1 MLSLSTNHSHMPKS
15 NHSVLGLKFSVV
27 PSLILEYNPK
37 KRAKEYKGA
46 AIGEGDIE
54 LEAEIMDFMA
64 KSPKPTMFPTM
75 DELMEAGRVDLVEA
89 IKKKG
94 GWYSLGWDERNVGDN
109 VEEAVDFDL
118 EEFQR
123 RVESCKES
131 AALREQYHDSLS
143 PHVKRDGISYEGNSS
158 NSANLYS
165 SQSEA
170 SPSLGRSLEIGAD
183 EDVGIQGILSRLEKQ
198 RNSDFSIN
206 SGNNR
211 SEASARADLGE
222 NGRLSHGVHQKAAF
236 HTFGDNISP
245 AKSWR
250 TWSNQQAGFQ
260 HTEFEAAE
268 ISFSNNPVESDKEIR
283 HDGITVNTE
292 EHAEAWDKHEHI
304 NLNQIRTRLQHLESE
319 LTEALYSL
327 RSKREE
333 YISEEVSGSSG
344 DLRKLSDAWEFQQNE
359 FMSAQERLRS
369 IRAKLAV
376 LEGKMALAVTNA
388 QKIVDVKQKQIDRA
402 RRALQLLRT
411 TCIVW
416 PNSAS
421 EVFLAGSFDGW
432 TTQLPILIDGCDLH
446 LLQRKMEKSRTG
458 IFSVYLK
465 LYPGRYEIKFIVDG
479 AWKIDPLRPIVN
491 NNGYEKTFL
500 LLHESAS
507 TYSRSKEEIFAVLH
521 RKEKNNWWI
530 SCHNVGVS
538 RNELQVLDSILF
550 VLKRK
555 GLQLVTVA

>member
-1 MLSLSTNHSHMPKS
+1 MPKS
-15 NHSVLGLKFSVV
+15 HHSILGVKFSVV
-27 PSLILEYNPK
+27 PSLILEFNPK

-46 AIGEGDIE
+46 AIVSRCFGFTEVKRAWSFERYLDNSWCCWCKQGEGDIE

-131 AALREQYHDSLS
+131 ASLREQYHDSFS
-143 PHVKRDGISYEGNSS
+143 PHGKQDGFSYEVNSS

-165 SQSEA
+165 LQSEA
-170 SPSLGRSLEIGAD
+170 SASLGRSLENGAD
-183 EDVGIQGILSRLEKQ
+183 EEVGIQGILSRLEKQ

-211 SEASARADLGE
+211 SEASARTDLGE
-222 NGRLSHGVHQKAAF
+222 NGRLSHGFHQKASF
-236 HTFGDNISP
+236 HTFGNNNSP

-283 HDGITVNTE
+283 HDGTTVNTE

-319 LTEALYSL
+319 LTEALHSL
-327 RSKREE
+327 RSKKEE
-333 YISEEVSGSSG
+333 YISEEVSGSSS
-344 DLRKLSDAWEFQQNE
+344 DLQKLSDAWEFQQNE

-376 LEGKMALAVTNA
+376 LEGKMALAVNNA

-402 RRALQLLRT
+402 RKALQLLRT

-432 TTQLPILIDGCDLH
+432 AT
-446 LLQRKMEKSRTG
+446 QRKMEKSRTG
-458 IFSVYLK
+458 IFSLYLK

-479 AWKIDPLRPIVN
+479 TWKIDPLRPIVN
-491 NNGYEKTFL
+491 NNGYE
-500 LLHESAS
+500 
-507 TYSRSKEEIFAVLH
+507 
-521 RKEKNNWWI
+521 NN
-530 SCHNVGVS
+530 
-538 RNELQVLDSILF
+538 ILI
-550 VLKRK
+550 
-555 GLQLVTVA
+555 VA

>member
-1 MLSLSTNHSHMPKS
+1 MVSLSTNHSHMPKS
-15 NHSVLGLKFSVV
+15 HHSVSGLKFSVV
-27 PSLILEYNPK
+27 PSLILEFNPK
-37 KRAKEYKGA
+37 KRVKEYQGA
-46 AIGEGDIE
+46 AIASRCFGFTEVRRALSFERYLDSSWCCCCKQGEGDVE

-64 KSPKPTMFPTM
+64 KSRKPTMFPTM

-94 GWYSLGWDERNVGDN
+94 GWYSFGWDERNVGDK
-109 VEEAVDFDL
+109 VEDAVDFDV

-131 AALREQYHDSLS
+131 ASLRDQYHESS
-143 PHVKRDGISYEGNSS
+143 GWNSS

-165 SQSEA
+165 LQSEA
-170 SPSLGRSLEIGAD
+170 SASLGRSLEIGAD
-183 EDVGIQGILSRLEKQ
+183 EDTGIQGILSRLEKQ
-198 RNSDFSIN
+198 RNSHLSIN
-206 SGNNR
+206 SGNGI
-211 SEASARADLGE
+211 SEARARTDLGE
-222 NGRLSHGVHQKAAF
+222 NDRLSHGFHQKGAF
-236 HTFGDNISP
+236 HTFGGNSSP
-245 AKSWR
+245 AKTWR

-260 HTEFEAAE
+260 YSEFEAAE
-268 ISFSNNPVESDKEIR
+268 ISFSNNQVESDKETR

-292 EHAEAWDKHEHI
+292 DYAEASDKHETI

-319 LTEALYSL
+319 LTAALDSL
-327 RSKREE
+327 RSKRVE
-333 YISEEVSGSSG
+333 YISEEVSGSSSN
-344 DLRKLSDAWEFQQNE
+344 LQKLSDAWEFQQNE

-369 IRAKLAV
+369 IRAKLAI

-432 TTQLPILIDGCDLH
+432 TTQ
-446 LLQRKMEKSRTG
+446 RKMEKSRTG

-479 AWKIDPLRPIVN
+479 TWKIDPLRPIVN
-491 NNGYEKTFL
+491 NNGYE
-500 LLHESAS
+500 
-507 TYSRSKEEIFAVLH
+507 
-521 RKEKNNWWI
+521 NN
-530 SCHNVGVS
+530 
-538 RNELQVLDSILF
+538 ILI
-550 VLKRK
+550 
-555 GLQLVTVA
+555 VT

>member
-1 MLSLSTNHSHMPKS
+1 MPKS
-15 NHSVLGLKFSVV
+15 HHSVLGLKFSVV

-37 KRAKEYKGA
+37 KRVKEYKGA
-46 AIGEGDIE
+46 AIVSRCFGFTEVRRAWSFERYLDNSWCCWCKQGEGDIE

-94 GWYSLGWDERNVGDN
+94 GWYSLGWDETNVRDN

-123 RVESCKES
+123 RVDSCKES
-131 AALREQYHDSLS
+131 ASLREQYHDSFS
-143 PHVKRDGISYEGNSS
+143 PHFKQDGFSYEGNSS
-158 NSANLYS
+158 SSANLYS
-165 SQSEA
+165 SESEA
-170 SPSLGRSLEIGAD
+170 SASLGRSLEIGAD

-211 SEASARADLGE
+211 SEASGLTLEKTADSAMVSIRKPHFIPLTATLAQPKVGE
-222 NGRLSHGVHQKAAF
+222 HGAISKQ
-236 HTFGDNISP
+236 GSNIRSL
-245 AKSWR
+245 K
-250 TWSNQQAGFQ
+250 
-260 HTEFEAAE
+260 
-268 ISFSNNPVESDKEIR
+268 
-283 HDGITVNTE
+283 DG
-292 EHAEAWDKHEHI
+292 EAWDKHENI

-319 LTEALYSL
+319 LTEALHSL

-333 YISEEVSGSSG
+333 YISEEVYGSSS
-344 DLRKLSDAWEFQQNE
+344 DLQKLSDAWEFQQNE

-432 TTQLPILIDGCDLH
+432 TTQELMLPISTPKKYILPVVIVCMLISNLFGPSW
-446 LLQRKMEKSRTG
+446 LQ
-458 IFSVYLK
+458 
-465 LYPGRYEIKFIVDG
+465 
-479 AWKIDPLRPIVN
+479 
-491 NNGYEKTFL
+491 
-500 LLHESAS
+500 
-507 TYSRSKEEIFAVLH
+507 
-521 RKEKNNWWI
+521 
-530 SCHNVGVS
+530 
-538 RNELQVLDSILF
+538 
-550 VLKRK
+550 
-555 GLQLVTVA
+555 

>member
-15 NHSVLGLKFSVV
+15 HHSVLGLKFSVV

-46 AIGEGDIE
+46 AIVSRCLGFTEVRRAWSFERYLDNSWCCWCKQGEGDIE

-131 AALREQYHDSLS
+131 AALREQYHDSFS
-143 PHVKRDGISYEGNSS
+143 SHVKQDGFSYEGNSS

-211 SEASARADLGE
+211 SEASAGADLGE

-333 YISEEVSGSSG
+333 YISEEVSGSSS
-344 DLRKLSDAWEFQQNE
+344 DLQKLSDAWEFQQNE

-432 TTQLPILIDGCDLH
+432 TTQRFPLDFKD
-446 LLQRKMEKSRTG
+446 
-458 IFSVYLK
+458 
-465 LYPGRYEIKFIVDG
+465 EII
-479 AWKIDPLRPIVN
+479 
-491 NNGYEKTFL
+491 
-500 LLHESAS
+500 
-507 TYSRSKEEIFAVLH
+507 
-521 RKEKNNWWI
+521 
-530 SCHNVGVS
+530 
-538 RNELQVLDSILF
+538 
-550 VLKRK
+550 
-555 GLQLVTVA
+555 